1 MLLIITFCASYLL
14 LWQHSPAPSL
24 IQIVC
29 GLWMADFGGGLVHL
43 YLDTFIAFHLPVLG
57 PLAAEF
63 QQHHKAPH
71 EITRRTT
78 LGLLTDTSVFFPLP
92 FFWWLLLPVSTRG
105 CGTVFCAAAW
115 LTQVVHRSAHGAV
128 SKNVWSPLALLQ
140 RCGLILSQRAHAEH
154 HDGTFDQNYAIFNGW
169 SNPVLN
175 MLCKLARGGV
185 RVRGEDA
192 Y

>member
-43 YLDTFIAFHLPVLG
+43 YLDTFTAFHLPFLG

-78 LGLLTDTSVFFPLP
+78 LGLLTDTSVFSLCP
-92 FFWWLLLPVSTRG
+92 SSGG
-105 CGTVFCAAAW
+105 CCCRCRPEAAG
-115 LTQVVHRSAHGAV
+115 RCSARQHG
-128 SKNVWSPLALLQ
+128 
-140 RCGLILSQRAHAEH
+140 
-154 HDGTFDQNYAIFNGW
+154 
-169 SNPVLN
+169 
-175 MLCKLARGGV
+175 
-185 RVRGEDA
+185 
-192 Y
+192 